1 MDGVDLEMRK
11 THYKRKLVIVLI
23 IIIGTTLGFYVYS
36 AFSEK
41 LTKST
46 DLSDESIGGYKVM
59 DNISSPEFI
68 KEYGEPIDQD
78 NNYSYNYYYW
88 KGGLKTASINSDEDK
103 GKIVRLI
110 ISSTDDAP
118 FESSLQTSKGIKL
131 GSKKAKVL
139 SKYGD
144 HYYKSYEQGADI
156 IGYIDH
162 KRHITLEFWCV
173 QGGKVAEIRLD
184 DADVI

>member
-1 MDGVDLEMRK
+1 MGKM
-11 THYKRKLVIVLI
+11 HFKRKLVIVL
-23 IIIGTTLGFYVYS
+23 IIIGTTLGFYVYL
-36 AFSEK
+36 AFSET

-46 DLSDESIGGYKVM
+46 DLSDESIGGYKVW

-68 KEYGEPIDQD
+68 RKYGEPIDQD
-78 NNYSYNYYYW
+78 NNNGYDYYYW
-88 KGGLKTASINSDEDK
+88 KGGLKTASINKKEHK
-103 GKIVRLI
+103 GKIMRLI
-110 ISSTDDAP
+110 ISSTDDGLS
-118 FESSLQTSKGIKL
+118 ENSLQTSKGIKL
-131 GSKKAKVL
+131 GSKKAEVL

-162 KRHITLEFWCV
+162 KLHITLEFWCV
-173 QGGKVAEIRLD
+173 PGGRVAEIRLD

>member
-1 MDGVDLEMRK
+1 MDGVDFRVGKMIYRRK
-11 THYKRKLVIVLI
+11 IVIVFI
-23 IIIGTTLGFYVYS
+23 IFGAILGFYVCS

-46 DLSDESIGGYKVM
+46 DLSDESIGGYKVLE
-59 DNISSPEFI
+59 NITSPEFI

-78 NNYSYNYYYW
+78 NNDAYDYYYW
-88 KGGLKTASINSDEDK
+88 KGGLKTASIILGEDK
-103 GKIVRLI
+103 GKIMRLI
-110 ISSTDDAP
+110 ISSTDDEL
-118 FESSLQTSKGIKL
+118 FENPLQTSKGIKL
-131 GSKKAKVL
+131 GSTKAEVL

-162 KRHITLEFWCV
+162 KQHITLEFWC
-173 QGGKVAEIRLD
+173 GEYGKVTEIRLD

>member
-1 MDGVDLEMRK
+1 MQ
-11 THYKRKLVIVLI
+11 YKRKLVIVL

-46 DLSDESIGGYKVM
+46 DLSDESIGGYKVW

-68 KEYGEPIDQD
+68 REYGEPIDQD
-78 NNYSYNYYYW
+78 NNNAYDYYYW
-88 KGGLKTASINSDEDK
+88 KGGLKTATINSDEDK
-103 GKIVRLI
+103 GKIMRLI
-110 ISSTDDAP
+110 ISSADDDL
-118 FESSLQTSKGIKL
+118 FESSLQTGKGIKL
-131 GSKKAKVL
+131 GSKKADVL

-144 HYYKSYEQGADI
+144 RYYKSYEQGADI

-162 KRHITLEFWCV
+162 KRNITLEFWCV
-173 QGGKVAEIRLD
+173 QGGRVAEIRLD
-184 DADVI
+184 DSDVI

>member
-1 MDGVDLEMRK
+1 M
-11 THYKRKLVIVLI
+11 HYKRKLVIVFT
-23 IIIGTTLGFYVYS
+23 IIGVSLGLYVYS
-36 AFSEK
+36 AFSQK

-46 DLSDESIGGYKVM
+46 DLSDESIGGFKVL

-68 KEYGEPIDQD
+68 REYGEPIDQD
-78 NNYSYNYYYW
+78 NNNAYDYYYW
-88 KGGLKTASINSDEDK
+88 KGGLKTASINTDEDK
-103 GKIVRLI
+103 GKIMRLI
-110 ISSTDDAP
+110 ISSTDDDQ
-118 FESSLQTSKGIKL
+118 FENPLQTSKGIKL
-131 GSKKAKVL
+131 GSKKADVL

-162 KRHITLEFWCV
+162 KRNITLEFWCV
-173 QGGKVAEIRLD
+173 PGGRVAEIRLD

>member
-1 MDGVDLEMRK
+1 MGKM
-11 THYKRKLVIVLI
+11 HYKRKLVII
-23 IIIGTTLGFYVYS
+23 FIIIGTALGFYVYS

-46 DLSDESIGGYKVM
+46 DLSDESIGGFKVL
-59 DNISSPEFI
+59 DNISSQEFI
-68 KEYGEPIDQD
+68 RAYGEPIDQD
-78 NNYSYNYYYW
+78 NNNAYDYYYW
-88 KGGLKTASINSDEDK
+88 KGGLKTASINTDEDK
-103 GKIVRLI
+103 GKIMRLI
-110 ISSTDDAP
+110 ISSTDDDL
-118 FESSLQTSKGIKL
+118 FENSLQTSKGIKL
-131 GSKKAKVL
+131 GSKKADVL

-162 KRHITLEFWCV
+162 ERNITLEFWCV
-173 QGGKVAEIRLD
+173 QGGRVAEIRLD

>member
-1 MDGVDLEMRK
+1 MGKMQ
-11 THYKRKLVIVLI
+11 YKRNLVIVL

-46 DLSDESIGGYKVM
+46 DLSDESIGGYKVW

-68 KEYGEPIDQD
+68 RDYGEPIDQD
-78 NNYSYNYYYW
+78 NNNAYDYYYW
-88 KGGLKTASINSDEDK
+88 KGGLKTATINSEEDK
-103 GKIVRLI
+103 GKIMRLI
-110 ISSTDDAP
+110 ISSADDDL
-118 FESSLQTSKGIKL
+118 FESSLQTGKGIKL
-131 GSKKAKVL
+131 GSKKADVL

-162 KRHITLEFWCV
+162 KRNITLEFWCV
-173 QGGKVAEIRLD
+173 QGGRVAEIRLD
-184 DADVI
+184 DSDVI

>member
-1 MDGVDLEMRK
+1 MGKM
-11 THYKRKLVIVLI
+11 HYKRKLVIVLI
-23 IIIGTTLGFYVYS
+23 IIGTALGFYVYS
-36 AFSEK
+36 AFSQK

-46 DLSDESIGGYKVM
+46 DLSDESIGGFKVL

-68 KEYGEPIDQD
+68 REYGEPIDQD
-78 NNYSYNYYYW
+78 NNNAYDYYYW
-88 KGGLKTASINSDEDK
+88 KGGLKTASINTDEDK
-103 GKIVRLI
+103 GKIMRLI
-110 ISSTDDAP
+110 ISSTDDDT
-118 FESSLQTSKGIKL
+118 FENSLQTSKGIKL
-131 GSKKAKVL
+131 GSKKAEVL

-162 KRHITLEFWCV
+162 KRNITLEFWCV
-173 QGGKVAEIRLD
+173 PGGRVAEIRLD

>member
-1 MDGVDLEMRK
+1 MGK
-11 THYKRKLVIVLI
+11 THYKRKLVIVL

-46 DLSDESIGGYKVM
+46 DLSDEFIGGYKVM

-131 GSKKAKVL
+131 GSKKAEVL

>member
-1 MDGVDLEMRK
+1 M
-11 THYKRKLVIVLI
+11 HYKRKLVIVFT
-23 IIIGTTLGFYVYS
+23 IIGVALGLYVYS
-36 AFSEK
+36 AFSQK

-46 DLSDESIGGYKVM
+46 DLSDESIGGFKVL

-68 KEYGEPIDQD
+68 REYGEPIDQD
-78 NNYSYNYYYW
+78 NNNAYDYYYW
-88 KGGLKTASINSDEDK
+88 KGGLKTASINTDEDK
-103 GKIVRLI
+103 GKIMRLI
-110 ISSTDDAP
+110 ISSTDDAQ
-118 FESSLQTSKGIKL
+118 FENPLQTSKGIKL
-131 GSKKAKVL
+131 GSKKADVL

-162 KRHITLEFWCV
+162 KRNITLEFWCV
-173 QGGKVAEIRLD
+173 PGGRVAEIRLD

>member
-1 MDGVDLEMRK
+1 MGKMHD
-11 THYKRKLVIVLI
+11 KRKLIIVLI
-23 IIIGTTLGFYVYS
+23 IGAALGFYVFS

-46 DLSDESIGGYKVM
+46 DLTDESIGGFKVL

-68 KEYGEPIDQD
+68 REYGEPIDQD
-78 NNYSYNYYYW
+78 NNNAYDYYYW
-88 KGGLKTASINSDEDK
+88 KGGLKTASINTDEDK
-103 GKIVRLI
+103 GKIMRLI
-110 ISSTDDAP
+110 ISSTDDDLFDNP
-118 FESSLQTSKGIKL
+118 LQTSKGIKL
-131 GSKKAKVL
+131 GSKKADVL

-162 KRHITLEFWCV
+162 KRNITLEFWCV
-173 QGGKVAEIRLD
+173 QGGRVAEIRLD
-184 DADVI
+184 DAEVL

>member
-1 MDGVDLEMRK
+1 MQ
-11 THYKRKLVIVLI
+11 YKRNLVIVL

-46 DLSDESIGGYKVM
+46 DLSDESIGGYKVW

-68 KEYGEPIDQD
+68 RDYGEPIDQD
-78 NNYSYNYYYW
+78 NNNAYDYYYW
-88 KGGLKTASINSDEDK
+88 KGGLKTATINSEEDK
-103 GKIVRLI
+103 GKIMRLI
-110 ISSTDDAP
+110 ISSADDDL
-118 FESSLQTSKGIKL
+118 FESSLQTGKGIKL
-131 GSKKAKVL
+131 GSKKADVL

-162 KRHITLEFWCV
+162 KRNITLEFWCV
-173 QGGKVAEIRLD
+173 QGGRVAEIRLD
-184 DADVI
+184 DSDVI

>member
-1 MDGVDLEMRK
+1 MGKM
-11 THYKRKLVIVLI
+11 HYKRKLVIVL

-46 DLSDESIGGYKVM
+46 DLSDESIGGYKVW

-68 KEYGEPIDQD
+68 REYGKPIDQD
-78 NNYSYNYYYW
+78 NHYSYDYYYW
-88 KGGLKTASINSDEDK
+88 KGGLETATFNSDEDK
-103 GKIVRLI
+103 GKIMRLI
-110 ISSTDDAP
+110 ISSTDDDF

-131 GSKKAKVL
+131 GSKKAEVL

-162 KRHITLEFWCV
+162 KLNITLEFWCV
-173 QGGKVAEIRLD
+173 QGGRVAEIRLD
-184 DADVI
+184 HADVI

>member
-1 MDGVDLEMRK
+1 MGKMHD
-11 THYKRKLVIVLI
+11 KRKLVIVL

-46 DLSDESIGGYKVM
+46 DLSDESIGGYKVW
-59 DNISSPEFI
+59 DNISSTEFI
-68 KEYGEPIDQD
+68 REYGEPIDQD
-78 NNYSYNYYYW
+78 NNNAYDYYYW
-88 KGGLKTASINSDEDK
+88 KGGLKTATIKSDEDK
-103 GKIVRLI
+103 GKIMRLI
-110 ISSTDDAP
+110 ISSADDDL
-118 FESSLQTSKGIKL
+118 FESSLQTGKGIKL
-131 GSKKAKVL
+131 GSKKADVL

-162 KRHITLEFWCV
+162 KRNITLEFWCV
-173 QGGKVAEIRLD
+173 QGGRVAEIRLD
-184 DADVI
+184 DSDVI

>member
-1 MDGVDLEMRK
+1 MGKMQ
-11 THYKRKLVIVLI
+11 YKRNLVIVL

-46 DLSDESIGGYKVM
+46 DLSDESIGGYKVW

-68 KEYGEPIDQD
+68 REYGEPIDQD
-78 NNYSYNYYYW
+78 NNNAYDYYYW
-88 KGGLKTASINSDEDK
+88 KGGLKTATINSDEDK
-103 GKIVRLI
+103 GKIMRLI
-110 ISSTDDAP
+110 ISSADDDL
-118 FESSLQTSKGIKL
+118 FESSLQTGKGIKL
-131 GSKKAKVL
+131 GSKKADVL
-139 SKYGD
+139 LKYGD

-162 KRHITLEFWCV
+162 KRNITLEFWCV
-173 QGGKVAEIRLD
+173 QGGRVAEIRLD
-184 DADVI
+184 DSDVI

>member
-1 MDGVDLEMRK
+1 M
-11 THYKRKLVIVLI
+11 HYKRKLVIVF
-23 IIIGTTLGFYVYS
+23 IIIGTALGLYVYS
-36 AFSEK
+36 AFSQK

-46 DLSDESIGGYKVM
+46 DLSDESIGGFKVL

-68 KEYGEPIDQD
+68 REYGEPIDQD
-78 NNYSYNYYYW
+78 NNNAYDYYYW
-88 KGGLKTASINSDEDK
+88 KGGLKTASINTDEDK
-103 GKIVRLI
+103 GKIMRLI
-110 ISSTDDAP
+110 ISSTDDDQ
-118 FESSLQTSKGIKL
+118 FENPLQTSKGIKL
-131 GSKKAKVL
+131 GSKKADVL

-162 KRHITLEFWCV
+162 KRNITLEFWCV
-173 QGGKVAEIRLD
+173 PGGRVAEIRLD

>member
-1 MDGVDLEMRK
+1 MGKMQ
-11 THYKRKLVIVLI
+11 YKRNLVIVL

-46 DLSDESIGGYKVM
+46 DLSDESIGGYKVW

-68 KEYGEPIDQD
+68 RDYGEPIDQD
-78 NNYSYNYYYW
+78 NNNAYDYYYW
-88 KGGLKTASINSDEDK
+88 KGGLKTATINSDEDK
-103 GKIVRLI
+103 GKIMRLI
-110 ISSTDDAP
+110 ISSADDDL
-118 FESSLQTSKGIKL
+118 FESSLQTGKGIKL
-131 GSKKAKVL
+131 GSKKADVL

-162 KRHITLEFWCV
+162 KRNITLEFWCV
-173 QGGKVAEIRLD
+173 QGGRVAEIRLD
-184 DADVI
+184 DSDVI

>member
-1 MDGVDLEMRK
+1 M
-11 THYKRKLVIVLI
+11 HYKRKLVIVF
-23 IIIGTTLGFYVYS
+23 IIIGTALGLYVYS

-41 LTKST
+41 LTKTT
-46 DLSDESIGGYKVM
+46 DLSDESIGGFKVL

-68 KEYGEPIDQD
+68 REYGEPIDQD
-78 NNYSYNYYYW
+78 NNNAYDYYYW

-103 GKIVRLI
+103 GKIMRLI
-110 ISSTDDAP
+110 ISSTDDDQ
-118 FESSLQTSKGIKL
+118 FENPLQTSKGIKL
-131 GSKKAKVL
+131 GSKKADVL

-162 KRHITLEFWCV
+162 KRNITLEFWCV
-173 QGGKVAEIRLD
+173 PGGRVAEIRLD